1 MPQTN
6 TYNPEIHMESLSRC
20 LKEYAE
26 DGFKNAIRDEANNPS
41 GDELYQIVMEFPGTE
56 ITAMKVPLEKTIIHF
71 EIDDVEDRVVGLGDN
86 IFADNYVNNVGVG
99 TDTVNP
105 QEAKMH
111 MVNFDVGIWSSDRS
125 GGVTSRL
132 RAQQI
137 LINLFLGSIAQ
148 AKIRE
153 ATHGG
158 DGCLEILRYTGGNF
172 ATERINDV
180 DVYRMMGAELV
191 IRVFSRT
198 PIADD
203 PFPAIESITQVPG
216 LTIL

>member
-26 DGFKNAIRDEANNPS
+26 DGLHRSIRDQAGNPS
-41 GDELYQIVMEFPGTE
+41 GNALYDVVMEFPGTE
-56 ITAMKVPLEKTIIHF
+56 ISGMKVPLEKTMVHF
-71 EIDDVEDRVVGLGDN
+71 AIDDVEDSVVGLGDN
-86 IFADNYVNNVGVG
+86 IFAWNHDPIA
-99 TDTVNP
+99 DTVDP
-105 QEAKMH
+105 QEASQH
-111 MVNFDVGIWSSDRS
+111 VVNFDVGIWSSDRS
-125 GGVTSRL
+125 GGITARL
-132 RAQQI
+132 RAQQT
-137 LINLFLGSIAQ
+137 LVRLFLGSIAQ
-148 AKIRE
+148 ARIRE

-158 DGCLEILRYTGGNF
+158 NGCLEILRYSGGNF

-198 PIADD
+198 PIADE
-203 PFPAIESITQVPG
+203 PFPAIESIVQVPG

>member
-1 MPQTN
+1 VPQTN
-6 TYNPEIHMESLSRC
+6 TFDPEIHMESLSRC

-26 DGFKNAIRDEANNPS
+26 DGFKNAVEDESGNPS
-41 GDELYQIVMEFPGTE
+41 GDQLYDIVMEFPGTE
-56 ITAMKVPLEKTIIHF
+56 ISSMKVPLEKTLIHF
-71 EIDDVEDRVVGLGDN
+71 AIDDVEDRVVGIGDN
-86 IFADNYVNNVGVG
+86 IFADNYEPI

-111 MVNFDVGIWSSDRS
+111 MVNFDVGVWSSDRS

-137 LINLFLGSIAQ
+137 LLQLFLGSIAQ
-148 AKIRE
+148 TRIRE

-158 DGCLEILRYTGGNF
+158 DGCLEILKYSGGNF

-198 PIADD
+198 PISDE
-203 PFPAIESITQVPG
+203 PLPAIESLVQVPG

>member
-6 TYNPEIHMESLSRC
+6 TYDPEIHMESLSRC

-26 DGFKNAIRDEANNPS
+26 DGFKNAIVDEGNNPS
-41 GDELYQIVMEFPGTE
+41 GDEVYDIVMEFPGTQ
-56 ITAMKVPLEKTIIHF
+56 IVSMKVPLAKTIIHF
-71 EIDDVEDRVVGLGDN
+71 AIDDIEDRVVGLG
-86 IFADNYVNNVGVG
+86 NNVFENNYDPIGE
-99 TDTVNP
+99 TVNP
-105 QEAKMH
+105 QEARMH

-148 AKIRE
+148 ARIRE

-198 PIADD
+198 PINDQ
-203 PFPAIESITQVPG
+203 PLPAIEEVVQVPG

>member
-26 DGFKNAIRDEANNPS
+26 DGFNNAIKDEGGTPS
-41 GDELYQIVMEFPGTE
+41 GLELHDIVMEFPGTE
-56 ITAMKVPLEKTIIHF
+56 ISGMKVPLAKTLIHF
-71 EIDDVEDRVVGLGDN
+71 AIDDVEDRLVGLGDN
-86 IFADNYVNNVGVG
+86 VFAWNHDPIL
-99 TDTVNP
+99 DTVNP
-105 QEAKMH
+105 QEARMH

-137 LINLFLGSIAQ
+137 LTNLFLGSIAQ
-148 AKIRE
+148 GRIRE

-158 DGCLEILRYTGGNF
+158 NGCLEILRYSGGNF

-180 DVYRMMGAELV
+180 DVYRMMGAELI
-191 IRVFSRT
+191 IRVYSRT
-198 PIADD
+198 QISDTPL
-203 PFPAIESITQVPG
+203 PAIDSIVQAPG

>member
-26 DGFKNAIRDEANNPS
+26 DGLHASVKNEAGASVGNS
-41 GDELYQIVMEFPGTE
+41 VYSVVMEFPGTE
-56 ITAMKVPLEKTIIHF
+56 ISGLKVPLDKTIIHF
-71 EIDDVEDRVVGLGDN
+71 AIDDVEDRVVGLGDN
-86 IFADNYVNNVGVG
+86 IFANNH
-99 TDTVNP
+99 DPIDSTVNP
-105 QEAKMH
+105 QEARQH
-111 MVNFDVGIWSSDRS
+111 VVNFDVGIWSSDRS
-125 GGVTSRL
+125 GGITARL
-132 RAQQI
+132 RAQQT
-137 LINLFLGSIAQ
+137 LVRLFLGSIAQ
-148 AKIRE
+148 ARIRE

-158 DGCLEILRYTGGNF
+158 NGCLEILRYSGGNF

-198 PIADD
+198 PVLDE
-203 PFPAIESITQVPG
+203 PLPAIESIVQVPG

>member
-26 DGFKNAIRDEANNPS
+26 DGLHASVKNEAGASVGNS
-41 GDELYQIVMEFPGTE
+41 VYSVVMEFPGTE
-56 ITAMKVPLEKTIIHF
+56 ISGLKVPLDKTIIHF
-71 EIDDVEDRVVGLGDN
+71 AIDDVEDRVVGLGDN
-86 IFADNYVNNVGVG
+86 IFANNH
-99 TDTVNP
+99 DPIDSTVNP
-105 QEAKMH
+105 QEARQH
-111 MVNFDVGIWSSDRS
+111 VVNFDVGIWSSDRT
-125 GGVTSRL
+125 GGITARL
-132 RAQQI
+132 RAQQT
-137 LINLFLGSIAQ
+137 LVNLFCGSIAQ
-148 AKIRE
+148 MRIRE
-153 ATHGG
+153 ATLAG
-158 DGCLEILRYTGGNF
+158 DGCLEILRYSGGNF

-198 PIADD
+198 PVLDE
-203 PFPAIESITQVPG
+203 PLPAIESIVQVPG